1 MVSFIIGN
9 ECWAS
14 ARFANCITSYEI
26 SAATDVDSRSNPLAL
41 SMQTA
46 KACTRKLDL
55 MEFLCSRMYT
65 VRTHCIRHFNRNILS
80 SLIALRADGATTAHW
95 QHSELIDFCANLHV
109 CVSVREIGV
118 ATNFANRVDATWET
132 YRNIFSSYNVHVRH
146 KLIR

>member
-80 SLIALRADGATTAHW
+80 SLIALRADGATTAHR
-95 QHSELIDFCANLHV
+95 QHSELTNFCANLHV
-109 CVSVREIGV
+109 CVCLCERLASQPILPIVWTRPEKPTEIFLV
-118 ATNFANRVDATWET
+118 LTTFTFDTN
-132 YRNIFSSYNVHVRH
+132 
-146 KLIR
+146 